1 MNPILLNMQNITKTF
16 RENSVTAVDSANL
29 TVARGEIHSIVGENG
44 AGKSTLMHVLAGE
57 LINDTGSIQFNNQN
71 INLKTPADA
80 LKKGIAMLH
89 QNLKLIPELTVLENI
104 ILGIEPVSK
113 IGILNKRE
121 AYNRINKL
129 CNEFEIYV
137 DPNKTVKN
145 LTADEKQKTALLSLL
160 YHNIKMLIL
169 DEPTTYFSET
179 KTDSVH
185 KLIRKLK
192 DMGKS
197 IIIITHKLKE
207 AIEISDQ
214 ITVMK
219 SGKTIANISSS
230 KTDFKHLSSLILG
243 KEPGTEVEQE
253 SSEPGAILLEAKN
266 LSFTK
271 GNIEYLEINFKV
283 RKNEIL
289 VITGIR
295 GNGLEILE
303 QILSGKIFRTSGEI
317 SYKNKIMESKKYS
330 LRKINAGYI
339 PSDRI
344 KTGTSIRSSI
354 SDNIILLKHKY
365 LSNWGFLNL
374 KKIKKFSDR
383 LIDEYSIKGAGNY
396 KMETLSG
403 GNIQRVMIAREM
415 EAQPELFI
423 FAEPSRG
430 LDIESKRIIYE
441 RMYKLKKNG
450 SGILVL
456 SSDIEEAIQIADRL
470 LILYKGKEAA
480 TLENKNIDKLYI
492 GKLMLGLKE

>member
-1 MNPILLNMQNITKTF
+1 
-16 RENSVTAVDSANL
+16 
-29 TVARGEIHSIVGENG
+29 
-44 AGKSTLMHVLAGE
+44 
-57 LINDTGSIQFNNQN
+57 
-71 INLKTPADA
+71 
-80 LKKGIAMLH
+80 
-89 QNLKLIPELTVLENI
+89 
-104 ILGIEPVSK
+104 
-113 IGILNKRE
+113 
-121 AYNRINKL
+121 
-129 CNEFEIYV
+129 
-137 DPNKTVKN
+137 
-145 LTADEKQKTALLSLL
+145 
-160 YHNIKMLIL
+160 
-169 DEPTTYFSET
+169 
-179 KTDSVH
+179 
-185 KLIRKLK
+185 
-192 DMGKS
+192 
-197 IIIITHKLKE
+197 
-207 AIEISDQ
+207 
-214 ITVMK
+214 
-219 SGKTIANISSS
+219 
-230 KTDFKHLSSLILG
+230 
-243 KEPGTEVEQE
+243 
-253 SSEPGAILLEAKN
+253 
-266 LSFTK
+266 
-271 GNIEYLEINFKV
+271 
-283 RKNEIL
+283 
-289 VITGIR
+289 
-295 GNGLEILE
+295 
-303 QILSGKIFRTSGEI
+303 
-317 SYKNKIMESKKYS
+317 ESKKYS